1 MFLARSIV
9 ALNHEKIGKN
19 PERMTKI
26 EPFLNKYNCEGINF
40 PSKKD
45 DWKR

>member
-19 PERMTKI
+19 PERMTNI
-26 EPFLNKYNCEGINF
+26 EPFLYKYNCAGINF

-45 DWKR
+45 D